1 MSYEYY
7 SSLALVSSV
16 VVYALAMFAHTA
28 EWAAARRLGVAKPA
42 ARELVDVAAVERSD
56 GRMRPEPVDGRGQP
70 LAPASLAADS
80 EADPTAGRR
89 VEQFGRIGI
98 ALTVIGFVLSIVG
111 VLTRGLA
118 AQRAPWG
125 NMFEFTITAMVF
137 VVGVYL
143 ILVWRAGLRWLGLP
157 VTMLA
162 AVGNGLAVTVFYV
175 AVAPLVP
182 ALHSVWFL
190 IHIVAAAISGA
201 AFNVGGLMSILYLI
215 KKRAEEQGTV
225 RGYLGRLPD
234 SRKIDLIAYRFNAFA
249 FPLWTFTVVAG
260 AIWAEYAWGRYW
272 GWDPKETWALVTWV
286 IYACYLHARSTAG
299 WRGTRAAVIA
309 IIGLASFWFNF
320 VGINLLVSGCIPT
333 PVSETT
339 ARTQLAHAV
348 PGVHAMHSVNIRRSV
363 GYRSPTS
370 GDCQWLMALW
380 RSWTTSYGPWMLPP
394 VRRMHGHLPGTS
406 RWHPGATGKGT
417 SSSVS
422 NLANSASWPSPT
434 STRPSSPISGFRC
447 CAVRFMSID

>member
-1 MSYEYY
+1 MTYEYY

-16 VVYALAMFAHTA
+16 VVYALAMFAHAA
-28 EWAAARRLGVAKPA
+28 EWAAARRIGVAEPA
-42 ARELVDVAAVERSD
+42 EHELVDVTVTET
-56 GRMRPEPVDGRGQP
+56 RPEPFDELRTALVEGRDLP
-70 LAPASLAADS
+70 SN
-80 EADPTAGRR
+80 RR
-89 VEQFGRIGI
+89 VEQFGRTGV
-98 ALTVIGFVLSIVG
+98 ALTVIGFLLSVFG
-111 VLTRGLA
+111 VVMRALA
-118 AQRAPWG
+118 ADRAPWG

-137 VVGVYL
+137 VVGAYL

-157 VTMLA
+157 VTLLA

-201 AFNVGGLMSILYLI
+201 AFNVGGVMSILYLI
-215 KKRAEEQGTV
+215 KKRAEERDTV
-225 RGYLGRLPD
+225 RGYLRRLPD
-234 SRKIDLIAYRFNAFA
+234 SRRIDVIAYRFLAFA

-320 VGINLLVSGCIPT
+320 VGINLLVSG
-333 PVSETT
+333 
-339 ARTQLAHAV
+339 L
-348 PGVHAMHSVNIRRSV
+348 HSYAGI
-363 GYRSPTS
+363 
-370 GDCQWLMALW
+370 
-380 RSWTTSYGPWMLPP
+380 
-394 VRRMHGHLPGTS
+394 
-406 RWHPGATGKGT
+406 
-417 SSSVS
+417 
-422 NLANSASWPSPT
+422 
-434 STRPSSPISGFRC
+434 
-447 CAVRFMSID
+447 

>member
-1 MSYEYY
+1 MTYEYY

-16 VVYALAMFAHTA
+16 VVYALAMFAHAA
-28 EWAAARRLGVAKPA
+28 EWAAARRVGLAQPA
-42 ARELVDVAAVERSD
+42 ERELVDVAALEVRPELVEGLPEPTSSEPANMRPEPAQM
-56 GRMRPEPVDGRGQP
+56 RPEPAQMRPEPVEGRAQTDNT
-70 LAPASLAADS
+70 AITDS
-80 EADPTAGRR
+80 ENDLVATQR
-89 VEQFGRIGI
+89 VEQFGRIGV
-98 ALTVIGFVLSIVG
+98 ALTVLGFLLSVFG
-111 VLTRGLA
+111 VVMRALA

-125 NMFEFTITAMVF
+125 NMFEFTITAMVL

-143 ILVWRAGLRWLGLP
+143 ILVWRAGVRWLGLP
-157 VTMLA
+157 VTLLA

-215 KKRAEEQGTV
+215 KKRAEEGGTV
-225 RGYLGRLPD
+225 RGYLRRLPEA
-234 SRKIDLIAYRFNAFA
+234 RKIDLIAYRFLAFA

-299 WRGTRAAVIA
+299 WRGTKAAVIA

-320 VGINLLVSGCIPT
+320 VGINLLVSG
-333 PVSETT
+333 
-339 ARTQLAHAV
+339 L
-348 PGVHAMHSVNIRRSV
+348 HSYAGI
-363 GYRSPTS
+363 
-370 GDCQWLMALW
+370 
-380 RSWTTSYGPWMLPP
+380 
-394 VRRMHGHLPGTS
+394 
-406 RWHPGATGKGT
+406 
-417 SSSVS
+417 
-422 NLANSASWPSPT
+422 
-434 STRPSSPISGFRC
+434 
-447 CAVRFMSID
+447 

>member
-28 EWAAARRLGVAKPA
+28 EWAAARRLGVAKPV
-42 ARELVDVAAVERSD
+42 ARELVDVAAMERGD
-56 GRMRPEPVDGRGQP
+56 GQQRPDPVDGREQP
-70 LAPASLAADS
+70 VADLLANADTHPAAS
-80 EADPTAGRR
+80 RR
-89 VEQFGRIGI
+89 VEQFGRMGV
-98 ALTVIGFVLSIVG
+98 ALTVIGFLLSVAG
-111 VLTRGLA
+111 VLTRALA

-190 IHIVAAAISGA
+190 IHIVAAAIAGA

-215 KKRAEEQGTV
+215 KKRAEDRGTV
-225 RGYLGRLPD
+225 RGYLERVPD
-234 SRKIDLIAYRFNAFA
+234 SRKIDLISYRFLAFA

-286 IYACYLHARSTAG
+286 IYAGYLHARSTAG

-320 VGINLLVSGCIPT
+320 VGINLLVSG
-333 PVSETT
+333 
-339 ARTQLAHAV
+339 L
-348 PGVHAMHSVNIRRSV
+348 HSYAGI
-363 GYRSPTS
+363 
-370 GDCQWLMALW
+370 
-380 RSWTTSYGPWMLPP
+380 
-394 VRRMHGHLPGTS
+394 
-406 RWHPGATGKGT
+406 
-417 SSSVS
+417 
-422 NLANSASWPSPT
+422 
-434 STRPSSPISGFRC
+434 
-447 CAVRFMSID
+447 

>member
-1 MSYEYY
+1 MTYEYY

-16 VVYALAMFAHTA
+16 VVYALAMFAHAA

-42 ARELVDVAAVERSD
+42 ARELVDVAAAEVR
-56 GRMRPEPVDGRGQP
+56 RPELTQTRPDNIESSHESGSGLV
-70 LAPASLAADS
+70 ADS
-80 EADPTAGRR
+80 EGDSAASRR
-89 VEQFGRIGI
+89 VEQFGRIGV
-98 ALTVIGFVLSIVG
+98 ALTVIGFLLSVVG
-111 VLTRGLA
+111 VLARALA

-125 NMFEFTITAMVF
+125 NMFEFTITALVF

-162 AVGNGLAVTVFYV
+162 AVGNGVAVTVFYV

-215 KKRAEEQGTV
+215 KKRAEETGTV
-225 RGYLGRLPD
+225 RGYLRRVPD

-299 WRGTRAAVIA
+299 WRGTKAAVIS

-320 VGINLLVSGCIPT
+320 VGINLLVSG
-333 PVSETT
+333 
-339 ARTQLAHAV
+339 L
-348 PGVHAMHSVNIRRSV
+348 HSYAGI
-363 GYRSPTS
+363 
-370 GDCQWLMALW
+370 
-380 RSWTTSYGPWMLPP
+380 
-394 VRRMHGHLPGTS
+394 
-406 RWHPGATGKGT
+406 
-417 SSSVS
+417 
-422 NLANSASWPSPT
+422 
-434 STRPSSPISGFRC
+434 
-447 CAVRFMSID
+447 